1 MSRSYKK
8 TPCCKDSPDRF
19 NKKRSNRLIRRN
31 NKDWDS
37 PLYRRYYKFFIN
49 PWEICDYVE
58 IEGSLH
64 QYLSKYEQQC
74 IDVSYPS
81 SYPSYGRYFPK
92 DRKEAKNWY
101 YAIYKRK

>member
-8 TPCCKDSPDRF
+8 TPCCKDSPNRF
-19 NKKRSNRLIRRN
+19 NKKRNNRLIRRN

-37 PLYRRYYKFFIN
+37 PLYRRYYKFFVN
-49 PWEICDYVE
+49 PWDICEYVD
-58 IEGSLH
+58 IEGSLN
-64 QYLSKYEQQC
+64 QYLSRYEQKC
-74 IDVSYPS
+74 IDV